1 MNLEELKRQ
10 LDEGNLTL
18 EQFKA
23 ELKKLLEIKSITQE
37 QHDVV
42 LKGGVNEYTTD
53 SLSRLLRTFST
64 TKKQPRCLQPTPISD
79 QKPYLPVITRC

>member
-64 TKKQPRCLQPTPISD
+64 TKK
-79 QKPYLPVITRC
+79 